1 MFSGEQSTDRL
12 EKEFGKIRM
21 GCGGTY
27 YINVLQV
34 LEKTSIQHAKLLLQ
48 VGVELEIDHGHFC
61 SSCSRTL
68 DERESEIFEDLSD
81 PLKIVGLED
90 SLKDEVKEHL
100 VYITG
105 SIQFRVDLDASGS
118 YMYYEKYGTYLNN
131 MSRGGLTN
139 PVDSMVQWLIVCYSL
154 FLNLEHPELFCRKSL
169 SNYFVEIAD
178 LHSIDIPPSSA
189 RILSNI
195 LFNNLCKL
203 KTPQSTKE
211 VCQKLAKVSDS

>member
-100 VYITG
+100 VYIAG
-105 SIQFRVDLDASGS
+105 YIQFRVDLDASGS
-118 YMYYEKYGTYLNN
+118 YMYYE
-131 MSRGGLTN
+131 
-139 PVDSMVQWLIVCYSL
+139 
-154 FLNLEHPELFCRKSL
+154 
-169 SNYFVEIAD
+169 
-178 LHSIDIPPSSA
+178 
-189 RILSNI
+189 
-195 LFNNLCKL
+195 
-203 KTPQSTKE
+203 
-211 VCQKLAKVSDS
+211 